1 MALGWVHSPGMGHSL
16 PGDHYRLTS
25 QCLPQGKKEKQ
36 EKDNW
41 KPSSKCFFF
50 FERRSRMPKCV
61 KSSI

>member
-1 MALGWVHSPGMGHSL
+1 MALGWVHSPGTGHSL

-50 FERRSRMPKCV
+50 F
-61 KSSI
+61 